1 MQSARSAGSGSL
13 RASGAPVAVMVSVAS
28 VRGVLD
34 ALWAAATRHPFLD
47 AVREGTISDLAF
59 DRWLGQD
66 ALFVADLLTF
76 QARLLARAPR
86 PAQAVLAEGC
96 VALVAELDWFEV
108 QAARRGIDLGQPQLP
123 ATLAYRELLRRLDAA
138 PYDAA
143 VTALWVLERVYLLAW
158 GSAASSTSPYAEF
171 VQHWTAPG
179 FAGYVEALGPLAV
192 PDGQDDLVGDV
203 LSLEVAFWDMALP

>member
-108 QAARRGIDLGQPQLP
+108 QAARRGIDLGQPPLP

-179 FAGYVEALGPLAV
+179 FAGYVEALGALAV

>member
-1 MQSARSAGSGSL
+1 
-13 RASGAPVAVMVSVAS
+13 VKVSVVS

-47 AVREGTISDLAF
+47 AVREGTISDLTF

-86 PAQAVLAEGC
+86 PAQGVLAGGC

-108 QAARRGIDLGQPQLP
+108 QAGRRGIDLGQPALP
-123 ATLAYRELLRRLDAA
+123 ATLAYRDLLLRLDTA
-138 PYDAA
+138 PYHAA

-158 GSAASSTSPYAEF
+158 GTAASSTSPFTEF

-179 FAGYVEALGPLAV
+179 FADYVKALGELAV
-192 PDGQDDLVGDV
+192 TDGQDDLVGDV
-203 LSLEVAFWDMALP
+203 LSHEVAFWDMALP